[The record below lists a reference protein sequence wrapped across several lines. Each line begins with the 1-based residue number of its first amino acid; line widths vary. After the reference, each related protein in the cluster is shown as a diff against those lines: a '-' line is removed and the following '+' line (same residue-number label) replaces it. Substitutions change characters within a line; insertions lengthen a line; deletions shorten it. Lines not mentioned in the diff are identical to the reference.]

1 MAFEEI
7 KAKLG
12 LDISDFEKGMLDA
25 NRAAKQAAD
34 AQMKLANFR
43 RNKALEEATDLEKI
57 KILQGELVQLYNLRK
72 TAIAGSAPY
81 LNTQLEIEKK
91 MVEIGKVRAAQK
103 QAEAN
108 TQKQIEASVERQS
121 KSYAGGKSS
130 SKLSGVSGSVAAGAG
145 GGFLSR
151 NAPKALGLLKNVG
164 SKLGLGEVLAGL
176 FPEVAGVASAATGA
190 AGAGAS
196 VAAGGAAVAAGP
208 AVALSVAIAGI
219 VYGYKKINEY
229 FDNIAERA
237 KEIKQLMTES
247 GERTRETLLKS
258 LDKDPKKKLKFLQD
272 EADQAK
278 SNYLLAFDISRNQE
292 GDLKTLQAKAELEKA
307 NIALADHKASMQES
321 AANDAANEA
330 ERVKAINDQRSAAL
344 SEEIKKREGV
354 KYLQMRVAEAEKE
367 ANKKGLTKLQKT
379 QALLDLDKAREELN
393 NKIEDDKK
401 AAADI
406 DSKVESELSDFF
418 SFEEKKRKEISDAE
432 KNKLQTLKDQ
442 TTELQK
448 QAGLKEAELINSR
461 RQAELP
467 TMGEVISGKRSIGG
481 TAKNQAIQ
489 LERARAKELQL
500 ADAEQRAK
508 EAYATAPNQSAKAA
522 ELANLQDV
530 QSRLKQTRSK
540 IKYLEDQLGS
550 KIADVNPFADQ
561 EKAAKDARDAAAKAQ
576 EQAVIPPQ
584 AIVPSKPVV
593 APQAIVPPQAVV
605 PPQAGSLLSSAMES
619 LNNVQNQMKPQALA
633 AKTPLTDS
641 KDSFSIFTS
650 INKGIADLNTKLEAK
665 SVK

>member
-1 MAFEEI
+1 
-7 KAKLG
+7 
-12 LDISDFEKGMLDA
+12 
-25 NRAAKQAAD
+25 
-34 AQMKLANFR
+34 
-43 RNKALEEATDLEKI
+43 
-57 KILQGELVQLYNLRK
+57 
-72 TAIAGSAPY
+72 
-81 LNTQLEIEKK
+81 
-91 MVEIGKVRAAQK
+91 
-103 QAEAN
+103 
-108 TQKQIEASVERQS
+108 
-121 KSYAGGKSS
+121 
-130 SKLSGVSGSVAAGAG
+130 
-145 GGFLSR
+145 
-151 NAPKALGLLKNVG
+151 
-164 SKLGLGEVLAGL
+164 
-176 FPEVAGVASAATGA
+176 
-190 AGAGAS
+190 
-196 VAAGGAAVAAGP
+196 
-208 AVALSVAIAGI
+208 
-219 VYGYKKINEY
+219 
-229 FDNIAERA
+229 
-237 KEIKQLMTES
+237 
-247 GERTRETLLKS
+247 
-258 LDKDPKKKLKFLQD
+258 
-272 EADQAK
+272 
-278 SNYLLAFDISRNQE
+278 
-292 GDLKTLQAKAELEKA
+292 
-307 NIALADHKASMQES
+307 
-321 AANDAANEA
+321 
-330 ERVKAINDQRSAAL
+330 
-344 SEEIKKREGV
+344 
-354 KYLQMRVAEAEKE
+354 MRVAEAEKE

-481 TAKNQAIQ
+481 TAKNQAIE

-508 EAYATAPNQSAKAA
+508 EAYATAPTQSAKAA
-522 ELANLQDV
+522 ELSNLQDV
-530 QSRLKQTRSK
+530 QSRLEETRSK
-540 IKYLEDQLGS
+540 IKDLEDQLGS
-550 KIADVNPFADQ
+550 KISDANPFADQ
-561 EKAAKDARDAAAKAQ
+561 EKAAKDARDAADKAANNAKNQ
-576 EQAVIPPQ
+576 NLVVPPQ
-584 AIVPSKPVV
+584 EIIPSKPVV

-605 PPQAGSLLSSAMES
+605 PPQAGSLLSSAMAS